1 MTKVQTSLFAL
12 IFSSFALACAILTL
26 AIYWAAGGT
35 PAEQVTAQRDMAVM
49 LGQIAGETIEPQ
61 SEQSGQLV
69 AVAASALPAAQ
80 AENGLPLPTGS
91 YRSAFN
97 LDFDAFSFRN
107 YGSTFPAGNLSV
119 VEVRE
124 IFGDGVCVRL
134 EGDACVPTPSVQF
147 WIDQMNDVMGQG
159 HCLGF
164 TVLAYDLFRSNL
176 SQQRFQNP
184 GDVTYALG
192 QEPALMRTIAQRWSL
207 QTTPELLNASVTGTP
222 RDIII
227 KLFALREPV
236 DLGLFGRKGGCHS
249 VLAYGVDQVGESLYH
264 ILVYDNNWPNQAAFV
279 EVDTTKN
286 SWTYALSGE
295 NPAEVPA
302 IWEGDA
308 DTRTLIFIPLS
319 AYDQP
324 VTCPFCPDLASA
336 ATKTAGLALFQPATD
351 AAHYVTVAMQGE
363 EGHLQVSTPGGERLG
378 TFGDGFVNEIDGA
391 LAIQPR
397 SALYN
402 NGEPILFLP
411 TEQEFSVQV
420 ALREGV
426 VNGATSLRIFGPKI
440 AVAFDN
446 LTITP
451 GQPDQFTLSPDGQQI
466 GYTARGDQSPTVQL
480 VFADGDASY
489 MAVLSGMAVSDG
501 QTVQLGVD
509 AASGGLSVESRGGD
523 AQPITLVVSKIED
536 GQGSQFAS
544 NNLSLPSNGVAILEV
559 QAWQDTASLTI
570 TVDEDGDGAVDKT
583 DALADQPLTDLI
595 DTQSSPDELR
605 GLLGEMAVYLQP
617 EEAAG
622 IQATLLDALAD
633 GSLGGS
639 QAGQLLFDLGHLG
652 MNTQEL
658 AGFVQAA
665 NLPVVQSAELI
676 FNLFVDEGQQSEI
689 IATVFQTEAERI
701 ALTGHLANLE
711 AARTL
716 VSDFEFTQQPAS
728 GFDSFIAS
736 QDVAP
741 AVRAMLVAL
750 PNSPNREGSD
760 TVTGAANPINDPSAN
775 ASASATATPT
785 NIPTA
790 TRTSTPV
797 PPTTIPTATRTNTPV
812 PPTSTPIPTTMR
824 TNTPVPP
831 TNTPV
836 PPTAIPTARRQTR
849 PSPRPRVPTRLSR
862 PRLSPRPRAQTR
874 LSRPRAQ
881 TRLSRR
887 QTRPSPRPR
896 AQARPSHRQTRPSPR
911 PRAQAR
917 LSHRQTR
924 PFLRPRAPTRP
935 SHRQTR
941 LSHRRVRLSR
951 QIRRQT
957 RRSRR
962 QTRLSRRRTRPS
974 HRQIRPSH
982 RQTRPSRRRTRLS
995 RRRTRPPRRR
1005 TRPPRRRTR
1014 PFRRQRHSHPCRRSQ
1029 PPHRWPPPPHPLS

>member
-1 MTKVQTSLFAL
+1 MTTKAQTL
-12 IFSSFALACAILTL
+12 IFATIFAIFLIASILLTGAML
-26 AIYWAAGGT
+26 WG
-35 PAEQVTAQRDMAVM
+35 AESPPGEEISPQRDIGAV
-49 LGQIAGETIEPQ
+49 LDKISGQSIQVNSDQAGLLLAAVASPPPASSPQ
-61 SEQSGQLV
+61 S
-69 AVAASALPAAQ
+69 AQ
-80 AENGLPLPTGS
+80 PLPEGS
-91 YRSAFN
+91 YVTDFV
-97 LDFDAFSFRN
+97 LDVDAFSFRN
-107 YGSTFPAGNLSV
+107 YGDSFPEGNLTIAELY
-119 VEVRE
+119 EV
-124 IFGDGVCVRL
+124 FGEGVCLQV
-134 EGDACVPTPSVQF
+134 EGGDCLPTPAAQL
-147 WIDQMNDVMGQG
+147 WIDQMNNVMGQG

-164 TVLAYDLFRSNL
+164 TVLAYDLFRKNIPM
-176 SQQRFQNP
+176 QRFQTP
-184 GDVTYALG
+184 AEVAAGLP
-192 QEPALMRTIAQRWSL
+192 QETSVMRTIAQRWSL
-207 QTTPELLNASVTGTP
+207 QTTPELLKASVLGTP
-222 RDIII
+222 REIII
-227 KLFALREPV
+227 ALYALQEPV
-236 DLGLFGRKGGCHS
+236 DLGIFGRKGGGHS
-249 VLAYGVDQVGESLYH
+249 MLAYGVENMGQGIYH
-264 ILVYDNNWPNQAAFV
+264 ILVYDNNWPDQPAFV

-378 TFGDGFVNEIDGA
+378 TFGDGFVNEIAGA

-523 AQPITLVVSKIED
+523 AQPITLVLSKIE
-536 GQGSQFAS
+536 GGTGSQFAS
-544 NNLSLPSNGVAILEV
+544 NNLSLPSNGVAILAV
-559 QAWQDTASLTI
+559 QGWQDTASLTI

-583 DALADQPLTDLI
+583 DALADQPLTDLL

-622 IQATLLDALAD
+622 IQQALLDALAD
-633 GSLGGS
+633 GPLGGS

-658 AGFVQAA
+658 AGFVQVA
-665 NLPVVQSAELI
+665 NLPVAQSAELI
-676 FNLFVDEGQQSEI
+676 FNLFVDEGQRSEI
-689 IATVFQTEAERI
+689 ITTVFQIEAEKS
-701 ALTGHLANLE
+701 ALAGHLANLE

-760 TVTGAANPINDPSAN
+760 TVTVAANPINDPSAN

-797 PPTTIPTATRTNTPV
+797 PPTTTIPTATRTNTPV
-812 PPTSTPIPTTMR
+812 PPTNTPIPTAMRTNTPVPPTNTPIPTATRTSTPVPTTTRTNTPVPPTAIPTATRTNTPVPPTTIPTATRTNTPVPPTTIPTATRTNTPVPPTTIPTATR

-836 PPTAIPTARRQTR
+836 P
-849 PSPRPRVPTRLSR
+849 
-862 PRLSPRPRAQTR
+862 
-874 LSRPRAQ
+874 
-881 TRLSRR
+881 
-887 QTRPSPRPR
+887 
-896 AQARPSHRQTRPSPR
+896 
-911 PRAQAR
+911 
-917 LSHRQTR
+917 
-924 PFLRPRAPTRP
+924 
-935 SHRQTR
+935 
-941 LSHRRVRLSR
+941 
-951 QIRRQT
+951 
-957 RRSRR
+957 
-962 QTRLSRRRTRPS
+962 
-974 HRQIRPSH
+974 
-982 RQTRPSRRRTRLS
+982 
-995 RRRTRPPRRR
+995 
-1005 TRPPRRRTR
+1005 
-1014 PFRRQRHSHPCRRSQ
+1014 
-1029 PPHRWPPPPHPLS
+1029 